1 MDKIRIMT
9 EYNAL
14 LEVKDGNAVL
24 NKDYKKLFDE
34 IKKPLEKLNKDND
47 ELEIVYFF
55 DTNTNEF
62 SVFSSSLSDEDSR
75 TICSEFLTYLNRKAI
90 ELLS

>member
-14 LEVKDGNAVL
+14 MEVKDGNAVL

-34 IKKPLEKLNKDND
+34 IKKPLEKLNKDNN

-55 DTNTNEF
+55 DTKTNEF
-62 SVFSSSLSDEDSR
+62 SVFSSNLSNKDSK
-75 TICSEFLTYLNRKAI
+75 TICSEFLNYLNQKAN
-90 ELLS
+90 